1 MSATWTERKRAGKI
15 AAENKNADRP
25 YRVLLVD
32 DDLALRKAMTKRL
45 ESHGLEIL
53 TAGCGSDAVST
64 FEKQQADMVV
74 LDVNMPDMDGFEV
87 CRKIKAIREVP
98 VIFVTGEQN
107 PIINEHMP
115 QIVKTVG
122 GLFYLGKPCDA
133 KLLLKLIT
141 DILDKQPG

>member
-1 MSATWTERKRAGKI
+1 MSATSTERKRAEKA
-15 AAENKNADRP
+15 AAENNKTDRP
-25 YRVLLVD
+25 HRVLLVD
-32 DDLALRKAMTKRL
+32 DDPALCKAMAKRL
-45 ESHGLEIL
+45 EANGLEIL
-53 TAGCGSDAVST
+53 TACCGSDAVST

-74 LDVNMPDMDGFEV
+74 LDVNMPDIDGFEV
-87 CRKIKAIREVP
+87 CRKIKEIRDVP
-98 VIFVTGEQN
+98 VVFVTGEQN

-141 DILDKQPG
+141 DILDDQQC